1 LEKILYPVSENV
13 AKKIDTVLQEL
24 RLGTKPANRFIRRAS
39 HPVSVTGKAGTS
51 HFMKNVPALPY
62 CIGNSSIA
70 RMIQLYSGDWAWAEP
85 TEKSPA
91 ANAYLA

>member
-1 LEKILYPVSENV
+1 
-13 AKKIDTVLQEL
+13 
-24 RLGTKPANRFIRRAS
+24 
-39 HPVSVTGKAGTS
+39 
-51 HFMKNVPALPY
+51 MKNVPALPY